1 MYGIFTYIWLKFM
14 VTVGKYSI
22 HSAHMRIHRFRKAWN
37 SAWCLENKILTEDKD
52 PIPPLKQPPPHL
64 NRIPTEGKSIVNTD
78 GSEIR
83 RSTVEVGS
91 LSQYL
96 QGISVTSQVM
106 QDFWTSNSS
115 SLHPNFFSPK
125 KVKTKHP
132 IRQHLRQL
140 ISSLHPNVFPQ
151 NFFKQP
157 QDGPLPAINRV
168 I

>member
-1 MYGIFTYIWLKFM
+1 MFNPTLFPSERVATWWVLKQLLVLMEEILHSVPISLLTNVSQVSWFSEFLQESQMLHVWNLYLHLATKFM

-22 HSAHMRIHRFRKAWN
+22 HSAHMRIHRSRMAWN

-96 QGISVTSQVM
+96 QGISVTSQAV
-106 QDFWTSNSS
+106 
-115 SLHPNFFSPK
+115 
-125 KVKTKHP
+125 
-132 IRQHLRQL
+132 
-140 ISSLHPNVFPQ
+140 
-151 NFFKQP
+151 
-157 QDGPLPAINRV
+157 
-168 I
+168 